1 MERPSVARKPSRW
14 WYLVFSLI
22 VGGVVLHFLS
32 GPSRIPYS
40 EFVRLAEANQ
50 LTGVVVIGEQSVR
63 GTLTREDGSKHDFE
77 TLRPPKADV
86 VPLLQGKVDYTGAG
100 NEGLSIY
107 LLLLAIPVLL
117 VIFLLLFVLRSRGGT
132 PVSALPFGRHKAKV
146 VAERDTMVS
155 FGDVAGIDEAVE
167 EVREIVEYLRAPER
181 FQSLGGQ
188 IPKGVLLVGMP
199 GTGKTLL
206 ARAVAGEAASPFLS
220 ISGADFVEMFVGVG
234 ASRVRDLFA
243 KAKEMSPCIIFI
255 DELDALGKARGPG
268 GSGGS
273 EEREQTLNQL
283 LVEMDG
289 FSPNAG
295 VIVLAATNRPEVLD
309 QALLRAGRFDRQVV
323 VDRPD
328 VRGRLEI
335 LRLHTRNI
343 RLGRNVDLAIIA
355 RRTPGFTG
363 ADLATVVNEAALLAA
378 RRNRPQVGMAHI
390 EESIDRV
397 VAGLERKSRLISPRE
412 KGVVAVH
419 ECGHAMVACLVP
431 HADPL
436 HRVSVIPRGVG
447 IGGMTLQIPRE
458 DRGLV
463 TRSELYDRIA
473 VLLGG
478 RVAEDLV
485 FNDLS
490 SGGAND
496 LRSATEIARRMVAEY
511 GMSERLGPV
520 SMGGTP
526 SVQSLRRG
534 APAEQKL
541 SEETAR
547 EVDLEIRR
555 IISEQ
560 EERVRALLEDQK
572 RRLVAIARVL
582 RDRETL
588 DARTFHDLLSAPFKK
603 TTADTRKRRTEE
615 IEEGA

>member
-1 MERPSVARKPSRW
+1 M
-14 WYLVFSLI
+14 
-22 VGGVVLHFLS
+22 
-32 GPSRIPYS
+32 
-40 EFVRLAEANQ
+40 
-50 LTGVVVIGEQSVR
+50 
-63 GTLTREDGSKHDFE
+63 
-77 TLRPPKADV
+77 
-86 VPLLQGKVDYTGAG
+86 
-100 NEGLSIY
+100 
-107 LLLLAIPVLL
+107 
-117 VIFLLLFVLRSRGGT
+117 
-132 PVSALPFGRHKAKV
+132 
-146 VAERDTMVS
+146 
-155 FGDVAGIDEAVE
+155 
-167 EVREIVEYLRAPER
+167 
-181 FQSLGGQ
+181 
-188 IPKGVLLVGMP
+188 
-199 GTGKTLL
+199 
-206 ARAVAGEAASPFLS
+206 
-220 ISGADFVEMFVGVG
+220 
-234 ASRVRDLFA
+234 
-243 KAKEMSPCIIFI
+243 
-255 DELDALGKARGPG
+255 
-268 GSGGS
+268 
-273 EEREQTLNQL
+273 
-283 LVEMDG
+283 
-289 FSPNAG
+289 PNAG

-541 SEETAR
+541 SEETVR

-603 TTADTRKRRTEE
+603 KTADTRKRRTEE